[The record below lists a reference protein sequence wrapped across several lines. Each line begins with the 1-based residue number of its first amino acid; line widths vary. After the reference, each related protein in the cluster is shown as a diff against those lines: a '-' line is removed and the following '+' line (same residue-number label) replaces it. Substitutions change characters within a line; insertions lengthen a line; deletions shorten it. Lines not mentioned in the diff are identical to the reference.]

1 MRQTA
6 LSLLFLL
13 LALGVASTVQPDG
26 NPTVNEAASDHSPA
40 ASNLPNPSHLD
51 SPQVQDK
58 SIDYRAS
65 EIRAAILI
73 AGFAIFAWG
82 NFFFSPLPPR
92 LARLR
97 LILLMA
103 AATAAFASYYQFF
116 QFSHARGFAT
126 TDNFHYYVG
135 SKYFDELGYFD
146 LYQCSLVALAERG
159 LQLTDAEFDQA
170 RDLRSMELRPYN
182 SIKKNGQNC
191 PEHFGAARWRAFG
204 DDVAYFVQHRPEHLR
219 RATWL
224 DHGYHPSP
232 SWTLVGGWVAAMA
245 PATNPKIA
253 HRLARIDRVLVVMA
267 FGLVAWAFGWETTC
281 LVVLIWGT
289 GCLWRYT
296 WVGDAFLRHLWWI
309 SAVGGVAALRR
320 GLPFIGGAAL
330 TFSALL
336 RLFPGALGLGYVL
349 RAIQRS
355 VSLREL
361 NARYI
366 RFAGGTAVALG
377 GIGILSLMTLAA
389 SAYPDFAKKIIE
401 FSSMSITN
409 QMGLQV
415 LTQWIFPE
423 NHWAAM
429 GVRVPVLCIFLAL
442 FWRALRNTED
452 WEAAALGACLIPI
465 LTAPTNYYYSFFIPV
480 ALLASRRPTIGLV
493 LLGAATAWNLNGLAF
508 YQDYDEY
515 RWASA
520 IAIATSFLVLVEV
533 IRDEVRSR
541 FAQENPVVSST
552 TLRSQGPMSG

>member
-1 MRQTA
+1 MRQAA
-6 LSLLFLL
+6 LRLLFLL
-13 LALGVASTVQPDG
+13 LALGIASAAQADG
-26 NPTVNEAASDHSPA
+26 NAMLEKALSDHSPA
-40 ASNLPNPSHLD
+40 TSSLLNPSHSD
-51 SPQVQDK
+51 APQVRSE
-58 SIDYRAS
+58 SIDYQAS
-65 EIRAAILI
+65 EVRTAILI
-73 AGFAIFAWG
+73 AGFAIFVWG
-82 NFFFSPLPPR
+82 KFFFSPLPPR
-92 LARLR
+92 VARLR
-97 LILLMA
+97 RILLMA
-103 AATAAFASYYQFF
+103 AAALAFASYYQFF

-146 LYQCSLVALAERG
+146 LYQCSLVALSERG
-159 LQLTDAEFDQA
+159 LQLPNAQFDQA

-182 SIKKNGQNC
+182 SIKQNGQNC
-191 PEHFGAARWRAFG
+191 PEHFGVARWQAFG
-204 DDVAYFVQHRPEHLR
+204 DDVAYFIQDRPEHLR

-245 PATNPKIA
+245 PVTNPKIA
-253 HRLARIDRVLVVMA
+253 YRLARIDRVLVVVA

-320 GLPFIGGAAL
+320 GLPFTGGAAL

-355 VSLREL
+355 LSLREL
-361 NARYI
+361 NLHYV
-366 RFAGGTAVALG
+366 RFFGGAVVTLG
-377 GIGILSLMTLAA
+377 SIGILSLVVLAA
-389 SAYPDFAKKIIE
+389 SAYPDFAIKILE
-401 FSSMSITN
+401 FSSMPITN
-409 QMGLQV
+409 QIGLQV
-415 LTQWIFPE
+415 LTQWLFPE
-423 NHWAAM
+423 NQWAAM
-429 GVRVPVLCIFLAL
+429 GVRLPVLCIFLAL

-465 LTAPTNYYYSFFIPV
+465 LTAPANYYFSFFIPV
-480 ALLASRRPTIGLV
+480 ALLANRRPTIGLV

-533 IRDEVRSR
+533 IRNKARPR
-541 FAQENPVVSST
+541 FAQENPEVSST
-552 TLRSQGPMSG
+552 ALRSQEPMSG